1 MAGITVRLD
10 YTAPGSGIALITGDH
25 GFAESPQAL
34 VGRNGK
40 AGRWYAE
47 DSYGDL
53 GKDGQPRADIHVRGT
68 SAIQAVKRWAG
79 ELGLDTDAEDFRI
92 IGERD
97 Y

>member
-1 MAGITVRLD
+1 MAEIVVQLD

-25 GFAESPQAL
+25 GFEESPQAL

-53 GKDGQPRADIHVRGT
+53 GKDGEPRADIHVRGT
-68 SAIQAVKRWAG
+68 SAIQAVKRWAR
-79 ELGLDTDAEDFRI
+79 ELGLDPDAENFRI
-92 IGERD
+92 VGERD